1 LYTRLAGVEGRR
13 EQVDMTIIKSKREI
27 DIMRDASRI
36 VAEILQE
43 LRPLCRAG
51 VSTRE
56 LDRVAEERTLQNGA
70 KPAFKGYRGYPGSL
84 CTSIN
89 QQVVHGIP
97 GDTVLKEGD
106 IVGLDFGVLY
116 KGYFGDAAITVPI
129 GKIPPETEKLLQI
142 TEECL
147 YRGIDKMLPENHLSD
162 LSRAIQ
168 NHAETH
174 GFSLVKDFG
183 GHGIG
188 RNLHEDPMVL
198 NYVANGNGRGPRLKA
213 GLVLAVEP
221 MVNMGTD
228 QVKILSDGWTVVT
241 LDGMPS
247 AHFEHT
253 VAITENGPEI
263 LTRVPQQ

>member
-1 LYTRLAGVEGRR
+1 MINR
-13 EQVDMTIIKSKREI
+13 KSKREI
-27 DIMRDASRI
+27 QIMSDASRI
-36 VAEILQE
+36 VALVLQE
-43 LRPLCRAG
+43 LRPICKPG

-56 LDRVAEERTLQNGA
+56 LDRVAEERTLELGGL
-70 KPAFKGYRGYPGSL
+70 PAFKGYRGYPRAL

-129 GKIPPETEKLLQI
+129 GKIPQKTLSLLRV

-147 YRGIDKMLPENHLSD
+147 YLGIEQMVPENHLAD

-168 NHAETH
+168 DHAESH
-174 GFSLVKDFG
+174 GFSLVKEFG

-188 RNLHEDPMVL
+188 RSLHEDPMVL
-198 NYVANGNGRGPRLKA
+198 NYVSDGRGPKLLP

-228 QVKILSDGWTVVT
+228 QVRILADGWTVET

-263 LTRVPQQ
+263 LTRVS